1 MGNGEVKASV
11 TSTGG
16 TGNALNLP
24 IANPKAKAAI
34 VKVCRAERR
43 LLREANK
50 LVIAK
55 K

>member
-11 TSTGG
+11 TGTGG